1 MTLNPYARSLMKI
14 RYQLLGAAAVT
25 ALLCAPSAMAVQP
38 VQPAPGLSVQAQSF
52 VEVEPDKAALSARL
66 WENTPAVSS
75 LEDSDS
81 GALRDARQRLEE
93 RASQL
98 IEAMEEAGL
107 DKRAISAGSL
117 NVYQEQMSQPQSDS
131 GEAPMMRTR
140 IERPF
145 NVELDDLDQ
154 LNDVLEALME
164 AGVNALD
171 GVQFD
176 LQDRDAA
183 TDEALVSALEKAQ
196 RKAELMAQTLGTE
209 LGEVQHI
216 AETQSPVFQPRMMA
230 MQADS
235 RSNEESSADYRPGII
250 RIDAGVSV
258 EWALTGQDAPDRP
271 DTHATAQE

>member
-14 RYQLLGAAAVT
+14 RYQLLGAAAIT
-25 ALLCAPSAMAVQP
+25 ALLCAPSAMAAQP
-38 VQPAPGLSVQAQSF
+38 VQPAPGLSIQAQSF

-131 GEAPMMRTR
+131 GEAPMIRTR

-235 RSNEESSADYRPGII
+235 QSNEESSADYRPGII

-271 DTHATAQE
+271 DTDAAAQE